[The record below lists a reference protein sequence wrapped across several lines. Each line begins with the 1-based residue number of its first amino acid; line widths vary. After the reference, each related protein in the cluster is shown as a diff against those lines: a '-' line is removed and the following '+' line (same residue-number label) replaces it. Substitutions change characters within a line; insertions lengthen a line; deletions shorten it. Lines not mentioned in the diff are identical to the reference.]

1 MPPKFEEIRDEQMKL
16 GGEVVERAAQTLR
29 DAGYKV
35 TTAVKEGFPKVVI
48 IDHASQWRADLIM
61 LGSHGRKRAG
71 SLPNQKRAPS
81 YRSAAT
87 QFPHRRSA
95 SLVRRSSLSR

>member
-61 LGSHGRKRAG
+61 LGSHGRKGLDHFLIG
-71 SLPNQKRAPS
+71 SVSEAVARHALCSVQIVRP
-81 YRSAAT
+81 
-87 QFPHRRSA
+87 A
-95 SLVRRSSLSR
+95 STEPVN